1 MIDAKNKL
9 NEKLLL
15 KFNNT
20 INSKVILD
28 INGNITE
35 LTKDTYIN
43 KLFNKENSKLDDN
56 SVIIL
61 KSENDELETTGSD
74 YNWWNANTRRINKM
88 LKIQAEKDTQT
99 TSEPVYCVGIATLI
113 DGQLSDVQHF
123 EGFKKD
129 IVEQLNQNIVKRYI
143 DNFLKAKIV
152 INLCYDVNN
161 EDLKNLDYWFTLDEL
176 QEMGAI
182 SLK

>member
-1 MIDAKNKL
+1 MINAKNKL
-9 NEKLLL
+9 AEDLII

-20 INSKVILD
+20 IESKVILD

-35 LTKDTYIN
+35 LTKDTYIY
-43 KLFNKENSKLDDN
+43 KLFNKENDKLDDN

-61 KSENDELETTGSD
+61 KSENDELEMTGSD

-88 LKIQAEKDTQT
+88 IRAIV
-99 TSEPVYCVGIATLI
+99 SEPVILTELTYSVGIATLI
-113 DGQLSDVQHF
+113 EGKLSDIQYF
-123 EGFKKD
+123 EGNKKD
-129 IVEQLNQNIVKRYI
+129 VIESLNQNIVKRYI

-152 INLCYDVNN
+152 INLCYDKNDINN
-161 EDLKNLDYWFTLDEL
+161 TNLDYWFTLDEL
-176 QEMGAI
+176 QDMGAI